1 MNILA
6 IAAGVPIAVTSA
18 ACFGTSAVLQFR
30 VTHQVPPRRAGRAG
44 RPGLLLELVRHPAWR
59 WSVVL
64 AAAGF
69 GLQVLALRLAPLILV
84 QPLLVTGVL
93 WYSLLSALTYRR
105 SPDRVVLTGVV
116 LCLASLAAFLVLAQP
131 SAGGSAGLD
140 HLASALPLAVGL
152 AVTIALCLSLAG
164 RVDPRWRA
172 IPLSTAAGVCY
183 GVTAGLVRS
192 LAPYF
197 ADGIAAVFG
206 HWQTYAIC
214 VLGPVGV
221 LLNQNSYQV
230 GRLGAVTLVII
241 TVTDPLVSIGVG
253 ILWLDETI
261 RTGAGPVTGEVL
273 AVAVLIA
280 GVALVALRAPHVAGW
295 PVPDEQPSTVR
306 QAGRVEGAS

>member
-1 MNILA
+1 MNILTV
-6 IAAGVPIAVTSA
+6 AAGVPIAVTSA

-30 VTHQVPPRRAGRAG
+30 VTHQIPPRPAG

-93 WYSLLSALTYRR
+93 WYSLLSALAYRR

-131 SAGGSAGLD
+131 SAGGAAGLD
-140 HLASALPLAVGL
+140 RLATALPLAIGL
-152 AVTIALCLSLAG
+152 AATIALCLSLAS

-197 ADGIAAVFG
+197 ADGVAAVFG
-206 HWQTYAIC
+206 HWQAYAIC
-214 VLGPVGV
+214 LLGPVGV

-261 RTGAGPVTGEVL
+261 RTGVGPVIGEVL
-273 AVAVLIA
+273 ALAALIA
-280 GVALVALRAPHVAGW
+280 GVVLVAVRAPHVAGW
-295 PVPDEQPSTVR
+295 PVPDAQPSTLR